1 MKRMK
6 HIKPALLI
14 ASAATATVLLGS
26 IGGATMALWHAEQ
39 SFTSEIK
46 TGKVAFAVGAP
57 GSTLAQTA
65 NATGDKLDFSFGKAE
80 AATLLD
86 KLEVAI
92 PIQVDSLSQ
101 GNKGMRY
108 AVTPPEFGA
117 DSLFGAAKTELVR
130 VDSAADC
137 KVDPR
142 PQLPASVPADYYKRT
157 PVSSD
162 YSADTAPKSEFWC
175 LVATLGQGPGLR
187 NLHKHRN
194 GDRYPGQGHRHR
206 HGFRPV
212 VGQRHVGRQRSQGT
226 GPHHRIRPSRPSG
239 QVNNAH
245 P

>member
-57 GSTLAQTA
+57 GTTLTQEA
-65 NATGDKLDFSFGKAE
+65 NATGDKLNFSFGKAE

-117 DSLFGAAKTELVR
+117 DSLFGAAKTELVK
-130 VDSAADC
+130 VESAANC
-137 KVDPR
+137 KVSPR
-142 PQLPASVPADYYKRT
+142 PALPSPLPADYYKRT

-162 YSADTAPKSEFWC
+162 YSAGTAPKSEFWC
-175 LVATLGQGPGLR
+175 LVATLDKAPGSGTYK
-187 NLHKHRN
+187 NTATVTATPDKGTGTVTDSDQWWANVTSVANAAKEPTHTI
-194 GDRYPGQGHRHR
+194 GFAFET
-206 HGFRPV
+206 FRP
-212 VGQRHVGRQRSQGT
+212 GK
-226 GPHHRIRPSRPSG
+226 
-239 QVNNAH
+239 
-245 P
+245 

>member
-6 HIKPALLI
+6 HIKPAVLI

-57 GSTLAQTA
+57 GNTLAQEA
-65 NATGDKLDFSFGKAE
+65 SATGDKLDFTFGKAE

-108 AVTPPEFGA
+108 AVTPPTFGA
-117 DSLFGAAKTELVR
+117 DSLFGAAKTALVK
-130 VDSAADC
+130 VDSAAAC
-137 KVDPR
+137 AVSAR
-142 PQLPASVPADYYKRT
+142 PQLPSPIPADYYKRT

-162 YSADTAPKSEFWC
+162 YSARTTPESEYWC
-175 LVATLGQGPGLR
+175 LVATLDKAPGTGTYT
-187 NLHKHRN
+187 NTATVTAVPDKGTGTATDSDQWWADVTSVANADKEPNHTI
-194 GDRYPGQGHRHR
+194 GFAFET
-206 HGFRPV
+206 FRP
-212 VGQRHVGRQRSQGT
+212 GK
-226 GPHHRIRPSRPSG
+226 
-239 QVNNAH
+239 
-245 P
+245 

>member
-57 GSTLAQTA
+57 GSILAQEA
-65 NATGDKLDFSFGKAE
+65 NAIGDKLEFTFGKAE
-80 AATLLD
+80 AATLLE

-92 PIQVDSLSQ
+92 PLQVDSLSQ

-108 AVTPPEFGA
+108 AVTPPTF
-117 DSLFGAAKTELVR
+117 DSDTLFGAAKTELVW
-130 VDSAADC
+130 VASAADC
-137 KVDPR
+137 KVNPS
-142 PQLPASVPADYYKRT
+142 PALPSTVPADYYTRT

-162 YSADTAPKSEFWC
+162 YSADTTPKSEFWC
-175 LVATLGQGPGLR
+175 LVATLDKAPGSGTYK
-187 NLHKHRN
+187 NTATVTATPDKGTGTVTDSDQWWAN
-194 GDRYPGQGHRHR
+194 VTSVANAANEPDRTIGFTFET
-206 HGFRPV
+206 FRP
-212 VGQRHVGRQRSQGT
+212 GK
-226 GPHHRIRPSRPSG
+226 
-239 QVNNAH
+239 
-245 P
+245 